1 MSLYDFTFTLVTDF
15 LRMEFNF
22 EYSCRCLDHPYMPN
36 NPRGRFYPAKRDI
49 RDLMSDF
56 HSEETLR
63 DKPDCGVIDPAWCK
77 GQGQNYP
84 IPCKKMIITLYNK
97 DLWIK
102 DL

>member
-1 MSLYDFTFTLVTDF
+1 MSLYDFTLVTDF

-36 NPRGRFYPAKRDI
+36 NPRGRFYTSKRDI

-84 IPCKKMIITLYNK
+84 IPCKKMIIT
-97 DLWIK
+97 W
-102 DL
+102 

>member
-1 MSLYDFTFTLVTDF
+1 MICVLFTDF

-36 NPRGRFYPAKRDI
+36 NPRGRFYPSKRDI

-84 IPCKKMIITLYNK
+84 IPCKKMIMTLYNK
-97 DLWIK
+97 DLY
-102 DL
+102 L